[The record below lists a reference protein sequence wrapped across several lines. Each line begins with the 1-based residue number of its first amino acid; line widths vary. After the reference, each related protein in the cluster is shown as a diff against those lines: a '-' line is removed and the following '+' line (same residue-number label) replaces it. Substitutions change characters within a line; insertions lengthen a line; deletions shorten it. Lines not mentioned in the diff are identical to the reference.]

1 MLRVGRE
8 HGGGPV
14 KQVLQLLKKLL
25 TSNAYCDTI
34 QTKREREGTAMLR
47 LRIDKANGE
56 TEHRFFT
63 DAQKAHLTAIVEIR
77 SGDAVRVEVMNLAEK
92 KVEKIYKKG

>member
-1 MLRVGRE
+1 
-8 HGGGPV
+8 
-14 KQVLQLLKKLL
+14 
-25 TSNAYCDTI
+25 
-34 QTKREREGTAMLR
+34 MLR

-63 DAQKAHLTAIVEIR
+63 DAQKAHLTAIVEVQT
-77 SGDAVRVEVMNLAEK
+77 GNAERVEVFNLAEK